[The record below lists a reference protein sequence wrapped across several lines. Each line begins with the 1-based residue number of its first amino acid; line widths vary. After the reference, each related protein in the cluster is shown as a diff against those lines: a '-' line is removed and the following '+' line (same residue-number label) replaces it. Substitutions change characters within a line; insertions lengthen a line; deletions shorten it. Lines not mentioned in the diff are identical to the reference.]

1 MHVCTSGHQTNELKL
16 LNRCLMCFFDVFRC
30 MSGSTLSRV
39 QIETIQE
46 ERMELL
52 MKLVVQREVDQKRLN
67 DEILWLVSRINRS
80 ITYRVMAI

>member
-1 MHVCTSGHQTNELKL
+1 
-16 LNRCLMCFFDVFRC
+16 
-30 MSGSTLSRV
+30 MSASTLSRV

-67 DEILWLVSRINRS
+67 DEILWLVSQINRS
-80 ITYRVMAI
+80 IMYRVMAI

>member
-1 MHVCTSGHQTNELKL
+1 
-16 LNRCLMCFFDVFRC
+16 MCFSDVFRC
-30 MSGSTLSRV
+30 MSRSTLSGV

-67 DEILWLVSRINRS
+67 DEILWLVSQINRS
-80 ITYRVMAI
+80 IIYRVMAI

>member
-1 MHVCTSGHQTNELKL
+1 
-16 LNRCLMCFFDVFRC
+16 
-30 MSGSTLSRV
+30 MSGV

-67 DEILWLVSRINRS
+67 DEILWLVSQINRS
-80 ITYRVMAI
+80 IIYRVMAI

>member
-1 MHVCTSGHQTNELKL
+1 
-16 LNRCLMCFFDVFRC
+16 

-67 DEILWLVSRINRS
+67 DEILWLVSQINRS
-80 ITYRVMAI
+80 IMYRVMAI

>member
-1 MHVCTSGHQTNELKL
+1 
-16 LNRCLMCFFDVFRC
+16 
-30 MSGSTLSRV
+30 MSGV